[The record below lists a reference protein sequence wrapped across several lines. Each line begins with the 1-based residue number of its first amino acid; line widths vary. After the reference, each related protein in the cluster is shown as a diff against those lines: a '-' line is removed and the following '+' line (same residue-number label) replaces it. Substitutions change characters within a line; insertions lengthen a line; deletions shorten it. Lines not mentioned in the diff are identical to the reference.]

1 MHANRLFS
9 YENKLLIILSFI
21 FGFVIFDRAAL
32 SFLVPF
38 FDKEL
43 GLNNT
48 QIGLLTSLL
57 ALAWAISGYL
67 TGTLSDKTG
76 KRKQYLIITV
86 GIFSICSFASGMAA
100 SFAFLLLARIV
111 MGFAEGPVLPL
122 AHSIMVDALQKN
134 AGVLTWVLFKVL

>member
-1 MHANRLFS
+1 MNANGFFR
-9 YENKLLIILSFI
+9 YENKLLILLSFI
-21 FGFVIFDRAAL
+21 FAFVIFDRAAL

-67 TGTLSDKTG
+67 MGTLADKTG
-76 KRKQYLIITV
+76 KRKQYLIIATCKLQNINPAKWLDDV
-86 GIFSICSFASGMAA
+86 LRRIPTQPQEQLIE
-100 SFAFLLLARIV
+100 LLPQ
-111 MGFAEGPVLPL
+111 FWKPL
-122 AHSIMVDALQKN
+122 LQKN
-134 AGVLTWVLFKVL
+134 ARTA